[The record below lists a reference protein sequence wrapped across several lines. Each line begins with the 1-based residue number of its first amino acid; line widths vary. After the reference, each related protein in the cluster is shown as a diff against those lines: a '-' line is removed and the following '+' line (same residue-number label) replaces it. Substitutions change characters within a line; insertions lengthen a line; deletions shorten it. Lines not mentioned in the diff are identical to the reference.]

1 MTWERGWFP
10 SPFFNHSPDMYST
23 PETDT
28 TFDKYDEMRLH
39 MAKLFSASII
49 DFDIP
54 MRIAIPLDNAGIR
67 RVGDL
72 VKLSR
77 KELLKVRRLG
87 SKGADEVEKILDRFG
102 LSLGMAVE

>member
-1 MTWERGWFP
+1 
-10 SPFFNHSPDMYST
+10 MYST
-23 PETDT
+23 PETDM

-67 RVGDL
+67 RIGDL
-72 VKLSR
+72 VRLTR
-77 KELLKVRRLG
+77 KDLLKVRRLG
-87 SKGADEVEKILDRFG
+87 SKGADEVEKILDGFG